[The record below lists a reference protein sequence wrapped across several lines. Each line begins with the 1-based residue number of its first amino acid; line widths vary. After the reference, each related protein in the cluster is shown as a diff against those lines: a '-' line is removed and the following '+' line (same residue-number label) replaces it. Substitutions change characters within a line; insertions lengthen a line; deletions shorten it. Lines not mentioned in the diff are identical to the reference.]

1 MRQHVVEAGDGAG
14 EIGQQRR
21 RAALGDAG
29 RVMRPG
35 NDVAA
40 LARRRP
46 AGKMTVPETA
56 IGSPPEPVER

>member
-21 RAALGDAG
+21 RAALGDPG

-40 LARRRP
+40 LARRR
-46 AGKMTVPETA
+46 AGRKDDGA
-56 IGSPPEPVER
+56 GYRDWLAAGAS